1 MRIIHTADLHL
12 GQVMYQNYT
21 REDEHDHFFSQ
32 LEEWCRLYHP
42 DALLVSG
49 DIFDIQQPGAHVK
62 SLFNRYFVNLHRAFP
77 GMAIVITAGN
87 HDSASRIQADNAVW
101 SLGNV
106 TVVGMPPSADSLSKP
121 DGWQQDYIVA
131 LPQGYIVAL
140 PFMAYVRKDIIQ
152 SILNYID
159 TRNTDRKPVVLM
171 GHMAVSGMDA
181 TGHGFEIGT
190 LQTLNPDDLGS
201 GFDYMALGHI
211 HKPQTIGFPDE
222 HSPSSTYPPGIIRY
236 SGSPLHVSCDEK
248 YPHTVS
254 LVDLQSHN
262 GPVTVTR
269 LRIQQLRHFYEL
281 PLSGPATSA
290 DEVLAAVSQFVQQHA
305 SGYFRLVVD
314 GHAELP
320 PNLHQQIYRLI
331 EPSNDEIRFNPN
343 TIITSLPDAP
353 LPDALPTFQIAELQQ
368 MTDPMEFIRQ
378 TQSQYPELDIQLLAQ
393 AFKEVENELRSISNE
408 TPSENNEN

>member
-1 MRIIHTADLHL
+1 
-12 GQVMYQNYT
+12 
-21 REDEHDHFFSQ
+21 
-32 LEEWCRLYHP
+32 
-42 DALLVSG
+42 
-49 DIFDIQQPGAHVK
+49 
-62 SLFNRYFVNLHRAFP
+62 
-77 GMAIVITAGN
+77 MAIVITAGN

-140 PFMAYVRKDIIQ
+140 PFMANVRKDIIQ

-222 HSPSSTYPPGIIRY
+222 HAPSSTYPPGIIRY

-262 GPVTVTR
+262 CPVTVTR

-290 DEVLAAVSQFVQQHA
+290 DEVLAAVSQFVQQQA

-314 GHAELP
+314 GHTELP
-320 PNLHQQIYRLI
+320 PDLHQQIYRLI

-378 TQSQYPELDIQLLAQ
+378 TQSQYPELDIQLLTQ

-408 TPSENNEN
+408 TLSENNEN